1 MPLILLEGPRN
12 SGKTH
17 LSGIISQPKFK
28 FDFTGVYGGLRL
40 HATDPKTHAL
50 GLGKEI
56 MLHQLYRDGFLGKNL
71 IVDRGILTN
80 QVWGIYQNRVSYEDI
95 FPEID
100 FMCES
105 GLMENVEI
113 VLIKS
118 DSPSSFRQNK
128 DHWDH
133 LENIEERKLELS
145 IFNTISDYFKSKK
158 IKIHEFVNQMDG
170 GSETEFKK
178 IISNIICVES

>member
-17 LSGIISQPKFK
+17 LSGIISHPKFK
-28 FDFTGVYGGLRL
+28 FDFTGVYGGLCL

-100 FMCES
+100 FMCGS

-133 LENIEERKLELS
+133 LENMGERKLELS
-145 IFNTISDYFKSKK
+145 IFNTISDYFKSKG

-170 GSETEFKK
+170 SSETEFKK

>member
-17 LSGIISQPKFK
+17 LSGIISHPKFK
-28 FDFTGVYGGLRL
+28 FDFTGVYGGLCL

-100 FMCES
+100 FMCGS

-145 IFNTISDYFKSKK
+145 IFNTISDYFKSKG

>member
-28 FDFTGVYGGLRL
+28 FDFTGVYGELRL
-40 HATDPKTHAL
+40 SATPSRTHDL

-80 QVWGIYQNRVSYEDI
+80 QVWGIYQNRVSYDDI
-95 FPEID
+95 LPEID

-145 IFNTISDYFKSKK
+145 IFNTVSDYFKSKGV
-158 IKIHEFVNQMDG
+158 KIHEFNNQMNEN
-170 GSETEFKK
+170 SEIEFKK
-178 IISNIICVES
+178 TISNIICAES

>member
-17 LSGIISQPKFK
+17 LSGIIQHPKFK
-28 FDFTGVYGGLRL
+28 FDFTGVYGGLHL
-40 HATDPKTHAL
+40 SATSPNTHSL

-56 MLHQLYRDGFLGKNL
+56 MLHQLFNDGFLGKNL

-80 QVWGIYQNRVSYEDI
+80 QVWGIYQGRVQYEDI

-100 FMCES
+100 FLCES
-105 GLMENVEI
+105 GLMKNVEI
-113 VLIKS
+113 VLINS
-118 DSPSSFRQNK
+118 ESPFGFRKNK

-133 LENIEERKLELS
+133 LENSEERNLELS
-145 IFNTISDYFKSKK
+145 IFKVVVDYMKSKG
-158 IKIHEFVNQMDG
+158 ISIHEFNNQMNHD
-170 GSETEFKK
+170 SEIKFKE
-178 IISNIICVES
+178 IIDSLICVES